1 MSGIGQIVWNV
12 PAPMPA
18 PLARVFIVLALLI
31 ALLAAWGFFMFDG
44 VQRLLFVLAF
54 GTMAISNLFWAIGSL
69 QGDMRKGERL
79 RAASRPFGV
88 VMLVTLPLV
97 AWLEYFA

>member
-1 MSGIGQIVWNV
+1 MSPISLSFCNV

-18 PLARVFIVLALLI
+18 PAARVFIVLALLI
-31 ALLAAWGFFMFDG
+31 SSLAAWGFFLFDG
-44 VQRLLFVLAF
+44 LQRVLFVLAF
-54 GTMAISNLFWAIGSL
+54 GTMAASNLFWAIGSL
-69 QGDMRKGERL
+69 QTDTRRSAYL

-88 VMLVTLPLV
+88 VMLVALPLV

>member
-1 MSGIGQIVWNV
+1 MSGIDQTFWSV

-18 PLARVFIVLALLI
+18 PLARVFIVLAVFI
-31 ALLAAWGFFMFDG
+31 ALLAVWGFFLFDG

-54 GTMAISNLFWAIGSL
+54 GAMAVSNLFWAMGSL
-69 QGDMRKGERL
+69 QGDTRQGERL

-88 VMLVTLPLV
+88 VMLVALPLV
-97 AWLEYFA
+97 AWLEHFA

>member
-1 MSGIGQIVWNV
+1 MTWISQTVWNV

-18 PLARVFIVLALLI
+18 PLARVFIVLAALI
-31 ALLAAWGFFMFDG
+31 SLLAVGGLFLFDG
-44 VQRLLFVLAF
+44 LQRVLFVLAF
-54 GTMAISNLFWAIGSL
+54 STMAVSNLLWAMGSL
-69 QGDMRKGERL
+69 QGDAGQSERL

-88 VMLVTLPLV
+88 VMLVALPLV

>member
-1 MSGIGQIVWNV
+1 MSWISQTFWNA

-18 PLARVFIVLALLI
+18 PLARVFIILAALI
-31 ALLAAWGFFMFDG
+31 SLLAVWGFFVFDG
-44 VQRLLFVLAF
+44 PQRVLFVLAF
-54 GTMAISNLFWAIGSL
+54 STMSVSNLLWAIGSL
-69 QGDMRKGERL
+69 QGDADQGLRL

-88 VMLVTLPLV
+88 VMLVALPLV

>member
-1 MSGIGQIVWNV
+1 MSWISQIFWSV

-18 PLARVFIVLALLI
+18 PMARVFVVLAVLI
-31 ALLAAWGFFMFDG
+31 SLLAGWGFFLFDG

-54 GTMAISNLFWAIGSL
+54 SSMSVSNLFWAIGSL
-69 QGDMRKGERL
+69 QSDARRGATL

-88 VMLVTLPLV
+88 VMLIALPLV
-97 AWLEYFA
+97 AWLEFFA

>member
-1 MSGIGQIVWNV
+1 MSGNGQIFWSV

-18 PLARVFIVLALLI
+18 PLARVFIVLAVLI

-44 VQRLLFVLAF
+44 VQRLLFALVF
-54 GTMAISNLFWAIGSL
+54 GTMAISNLFWAMGSL
-69 QGDMRKGERL
+69 QGASRQGERL
-79 RAASRPFGV
+79 RAASRPFGM
-88 VMLVTLPLV
+88 VMLVALPLV

>member
-1 MSGIGQIVWNV
+1 MSGIRQIFWNV

-18 PLARVFIVLALLI
+18 PLARVFIVLAVLI
-31 ALLAAWGFFMFDG
+31 ALLAAWGFIMFDG

-54 GTMAISNLFWAIGSL
+54 GTMAISNLLWALGSL
-69 QGDMRKGERL
+69 QGDNRQGERL
-79 RAASRPFGV
+79 RATSRPFGV
-88 VMLVTLPLV
+88 VMLVALPLV

>member
-1 MSGIGQIVWNV
+1 MSWISQTFWNV

-18 PLARVFIVLALLI
+18 PLARVFIVLALFI
-31 ALLAAWGFFMFDG
+31 SLLAAWGFFLFDG

-54 GTMAISNLFWAIGSL
+54 STMSLSNLFWALGSL
-69 QGDMRKGERL
+69 QGDIHQGQRL

-88 VMLVTLPLV
+88 VMLVALPLV